1 MSATIDSTPAKTRP
15 SESEKKVESHQ
26 AAGADRVE
34 IEHSEIVGDGI
45 LPIVA
50 KDKVDEFG
58 GHAKVD
64 PQEIALV
71 KRLDLYMLP
80 ILWIMYFFNLLDR
93 NALFNAKLNTL
104 DADLGLQGTQYN
116 TLVGILNVGYIA
128 GQIPSNMIIN
138 RVRPSLYMGSFCVL
152 WSIICTLTFLAKNFN
167 HMLAFRLL
175 LGFAEA
181 PFYPGALYL
190 LSCFYTRKEV
200 ATRMAIFYTGNML
213 AASFSGL
220 IAAAVFSTMDGRY
233 GMAGWRW
240 LYIIQGSLSFGVGV
254 ASFFFLP
261 NHPLKTKWL
270 SQEQREMAHNR
281 IVADTT
287 EKEGNVSPWKGLY
300 QCVVDWRTWVFVIMY
315 NLHLSSVSFAAFL
328 PTVMYTLGFSRNITL
343 VITFPPY
350 FLAAIFG
357 ILMSVS
363 SGRYNERTWH
373 ITVLKGIVIAGFVL
387 AVSTTNVPARFVA
400 IFMFVPFSFG
410 INNIMLGWIAA
421 TLGQTNEKKAVALAL
436 CNSFG
441 NLNGIYTAYLWPD
454 SDGPRFMM
462 GFLSC
467 MAFSAVVIMI
477 TWFMKFTLR
486 RQNKRILR
494 EDPTAIS
501 LYVY

>member
-1 MSATIDSTPAKTRP
+1 MANIKPAPADTRAGEDEKTEAHHVSAENR
-15 SESEKKVESHQ
+15 
-26 AAGADRVE
+26 
-34 IEHSEIVGDGI
+34 IEHSEVVGDGI
-45 LPIVA
+45 LPMVA

-58 GHAKVD
+58 GHTKVD
-64 PQEIALV
+64 PKEIGLV

-93 NALFNAKLNTL
+93 NALFNAKLNSL
-104 DADLGLQGTQYN
+104 DEDLGLHGTEYN

-138 RVRPSLYMGSFCVL
+138 RVRPSLYMGGFCVV
-152 WSIICTLTFLAKNFN
+152 WSIICTLTFLAQNFE

-190 LSCFYTRKEV
+190 LSCFYTRKEI

-220 IAAAVFSTMDGRY
+220 IAAAIFSTLDGRY

-240 LYIIQGSLSFGVGV
+240 LYIIQGTFSTAVVV
-254 ASFFFLP
+254 ASLFLLP

-270 SQEQREMAHNR
+270 TQEQRELAHNR

-287 EKEGNVSPWKGLY
+287 EKEGAASPWKGLY
-300 QCVVDWRTWVFVIMY
+300 QCVVDWRTWVFVLMY

-328 PTVMYTLGFSRNITL
+328 PTVMRTLGYSTNITL
-343 VITFPPY
+343 VLTFPPY
-350 FLAAIFG
+350 FLAAILG
-357 ILMSVS
+357 IVMSWT
-363 SGRYNERTWH
+363 SGSYNERTWH
-373 ITVLKGIVIAGFVL
+373 ITVLKCIVMAGFIV
-387 AVSTTNVPARFVA
+387 AVSTTNIPARFVA

-410 INNIMLGWIAA
+410 INNIMLGWISA
-421 TLGQTNEKKAVALAL
+421 TLAQTNEKKAVALAI

-441 NLNGIYTAYLWPD
+441 NLNGVYTPYLWPD
-454 SDGPRFMM
+454 SSSPRFLQ

-467 MAFSAVVIMI
+467 MAFSAVVII
-477 TWFMKFTLR
+477 TVWIMKFALKR
-486 RQNKRILR
+486 RNKQILR
-494 EDPTAIS
+494 DDPNAIS